1 MNTPLQHAD
10 DVAGSNDGQPTGGQ
24 PAAGQPAAGQPAAG
38 KPAGDSAP
46 ASNEPEYALYAIVAG
61 LVMLTCLDIAALVVF
76 RHNVNGA
83 VAVIGAISA
92 PVVAVVSAYFGI
104 KVGTKSGSASA
115 AAANKARAQAETE
128 AKSLLG
134 HMAPNEAKPVM
145 RKLGIPVAD

>member
-1 MNTPLQHAD
+1 MNMPPQRAD
-10 DVAGSNDGQPTGGQ
+10 DVAGSNNGQSAADKS
-24 PAAGQPAAGQPAAG
+24 AAGQLAAG
-38 KPAGDSAP
+38 KPAGDGAP
-46 ASNEPEYALYAIVAG
+46 ASKEPEYGLWAIVAG
-61 LVMLTCLDIAALVVF
+61 LAMLTCLDIAALVVF